1 MLAIDIDGIDCEL
14 SFETPEAGMVYF
26 TQLGTKVNAS
36 APYDVVN
43 KQSLDNR
50 LRGYAPTTRTING
63 HALSANITLD
73 ADDVGAATE
82 AQVEAAKPML
92 VTISGSDG
100 SYTADKTPAEIIA
113 AYQAG
118 QTVYAVYN
126 NVRVPMCELLDGYI
140 CIFTLDY
147 GSMYDVF
154 IYEYEGSVVVEAS
167 VTSTKPLLRTAT
179 LTTSGWSSNS
189 QTVTV
194 NGVVANSSAQ
204 LIYVSPANKDSATA
218 WGEAGVFC
226 SAQGANSLTFVC
238 DSTPSANISVNISIQ
253 EAQT

>member
-1 MLAIDIDGIDCEL
+1 M
-14 SFETPEAGMVYF
+14 
-26 TQLGTKVNAS
+26 
-36 APYDVVN
+36 
-43 KQSLDNR
+43 
-50 LRGYAPTTRTING
+50 
-63 HALSANITLD
+63 NIT
-73 ADDVGAATE
+73 GIT
-82 AQVEAAKPML
+82 
-92 VTISGSDG
+92 G

-118 QTVYAVYN
+118 QTVYAIYN

-204 LIYVSPANKDSATA
+204 LIYVSPANKNSATA

-238 DSTPSANISVNISIQ
+238 DSVPNANISVNISIQ
-253 EAQT
+253 EATT